1 MDPLSLRNLITRTLL
16 LYSYHSDIWSEGR
29 IAPTGYSV
37 QAPGSKLQ
45 ARGSRLQAT
54 GYRLQ
59 VTGYR
64 LQAAGSGLQAPGS
77 RLQATGDLCMQVVP
91 EPGRSCPFQGSG
103 SPIHVARITMQT
115 PSHMAQPWRG
125 RKAPSNA
132 GDAPRAQINGHQW
145 PSMAERKPAGMS
157 RGSFKA
163 CTRGT
168 CSTLPTFWHL
178 WHKANRCE
186 ACAVASLLRPENGR
200 EPGIKI
206 TTHMMRHGDGDN
218 IVHDEGK

>member
-1 MDPLSLRNLITRTLL
+1 MHASGARAGPKLSVPRKRFSNPCGQDPDANAISHGATL
-16 LYSYHSDIWSEGR
+16 E
-29 IAPTGYSV
+29 
-37 QAPGSKLQ
+37 
-45 ARGSRLQAT
+45 
-54 GYRLQ
+54 
-59 VTGYR
+59 
-64 LQAAGSGLQAPGS
+64 
-77 RLQATGDLCMQVVP
+77 
-91 EPGRSCPFQGSG
+91 
-103 SPIHVARITMQT
+103 
-115 PSHMAQPWRG
+115 G